1 MSSTPNSELSS
12 DYSITFSDDSEDV
25 ISDIS
30 IYDIANTR
38 NINSDKMLNSSKTQE
53 IENITAEQNIINQEF
68 KITDET
74 FLETMGY
81 ALNYFSNELLI
92 ANDKPQ
98 EYRQNLTKNVILF
111 RQVIKDFEKDIEKR
125 RGML

>member
-74 FLETMGY
+74 FLKTMRC
-81 ALNYFSNELLI
+81 ALNYFSNELSM
-92 ANDKPQ
+92 ANNKPQ
-98 EYRQNLTKNVILF
+98 
-111 RQVIKDFEKDIEKR
+111 
-125 RGML
+125 